1 MNSYLLELRIRR
13 ALGRFTPLDAPVLAL
28 EELKVAY
35 IPVPKAANSSVR
47 SALMASIGNENAEL
61 LGIHKSTRSMLQPA
75 SKFFSKPRADWYVFT
90 VVRNP
95 SSRARSAWQNK
106 LIDPPEIFGPLK
118 RMGIRDRLSFEDFL
132 KTCADWPSW
141 ALNDH
146 FMPQSLYLSTVLKFS
161 DLSVLHVETLSQ
173 DWPKLRD
180 ELIARGATSSP
191 LTLGRKNASAAHE
204 TPEVS
209 EIARK
214 TLNSLYG
221 KDYDAFDYD
230 RP

>member
-35 IPVPKAANSSVR
+35 IPVPKAANSSLR

-61 LGIHKSTRSMLQPA
+61 LEIHESTRSMLQPA

-146 FMPQSLYLSTVLKFS
+146 FMPQSLYLSKVLNFS
-161 DLSVLHVETLSQ
+161 DLAVLHVETLSQ
-173 DWPKLRD
+173 YWPKLRG

-204 TPEVS
+204 TLEIS

>member
-61 LGIHKSTRSMLQPA
+61 LGIHKSARSMLQPA

-95 SSRARSAWQNK
+95 SSRARSAWQRSK
-106 LIDPPEIFGPLK
+106 
-118 RMGIRDRLSFEDFL
+118 
-132 KTCADWPSW
+132 
-141 ALNDH
+141 
-146 FMPQSLYLSTVLKFS
+146 
-161 DLSVLHVETLSQ
+161 
-173 DWPKLRD
+173 
-180 ELIARGATSSP
+180 
-191 LTLGRKNASAAHE
+191 GRQW
-204 TPEVS
+204 
-209 EIARK
+209 
-214 TLNSLYG
+214 
-221 KDYDAFDYD
+221 
-230 RP
+230 